1 MPNVFARTTKI
12 NNAVGRS
19 AYISDQTHKQ
29 EEVVLH
35 KAAMVYDWKFYHEYE
50 LTHQKNAGQTQNE
63 AREVL
68 LPLPNELASQYKGK
82 TTAEQKKKSKKYV
95 TIWQKKLLEKTMIM
109 SMPCIGIKRERTCIA
124 T

>member
-82 TTAEQKKKSKKYV
+82 TTAEQKEKIEKRTLCKKSHGRHCSIQSGQPG
-95 TIWQKKLLEKTMIM
+95 THQ
-109 SMPCIGIKRERTCIA
+109 CDRRETE
-124 T
+124 